1 MVTHDEESWKM
12 VSKEENCGKPWNL
25 LYSKHGWLQKRREG
39 SGGGSPPHLANNNER
54 DDER

>member
-1 MVTHDEESWKM
+1 M

-39 SGGGSPPHLANNNER
+39 SGGGAAPPTLQTTTKEMMKDNGNY
-54 DDER
+54 